1 MSPISRL
8 ALPAL
13 AIIGSVFAQSD
24 DCSSDSTFTI
34 KSTGDAQKLGA
45 CEEWKGNVEISAD
58 MGDDVLIDGKLTKL
72 DGDFTIE
79 GNTASLRRVEG
90 DSLETITGKLTVNNV
105 PELASL
111 AFPKLTELGAVD
123 LNGLPNLRALEFTSQ
138 VTKCPVI
145 SIQNTKLQDLNG
157 INVDSAKSIFIANN
171 GGIGNITMDVT
182 NVTDFLTLSFNNAG
196 VNVSF
201 PKLLQTKNATF
212 RAVGSLDL
220 RALSKVSPG
229 SLGIYESTLDTV
241 SCPNLTT
248 IAQDLTINTN
258 TKLNNITFTKLQK
271 VGASLQIANNTQLD
285 EIKGFPALEEVNA
298 ALDMS
303 GNLTD
308 VETPK
313 LKFVKGVFNL
323 QSTADLGD
331 SCKPYDSN
339 KSNLGPAP
347 KYVCKGDLN
356 EARTAG
362 DGTSKSKGNN
372 TSAAFPS
379 FVLPTYLGLA
389 GLGAALLV

>member
-1 MSPISRL
+1 
-8 ALPAL
+8 
-13 AIIGSVFAQSD
+13 
-24 DCSSDSTFTI
+24 
-34 KSTGDAQKLGA
+34 
-45 CEEWKGNVEISAD
+45 

-303 GNLTD
+303 GNLTEY
-308 VETPK
+308 VVSA
-313 LKFVKGVFNL
+313 LSL
-323 QSTADLGD
+323 QSNANIITVLRLPSSSSSRVSSTCSQPPTSVTPASPTTATSRTSALPP
-331 SCKPYDSN
+331 STSAKATSTRLVP
-339 KSNLGPAP
+339 LETARQRARATTPAP
-347 KYVCKGDLN
+347 LSPRSSCR
-356 EARTAG
+356 RTLVSLVWAPSCSSRMLK
-362 DGTSKSKGNN
+362 TL
-372 TSAAFPS
+372 AFS
-379 FVLPTYLGLA
+379 HLRL
-389 GLGAALLV
+389 